1 MNPKQEPA
9 LNSYT
14 HPITPKESDT
24 LKDLLENQGFIF
36 SEKPYTVYAAANKS
50 KKVNVSVYTSGKLLI
65 QGKGTKEF
73 IEFVLEPLVFKKIE
87 IGYQDIV
94 QKPTEQKDGYK
105 EKIGCD
111 ESGKGDYFG
120 PLVVAAAYLKSENLQ
135 KIRDLGVQD
144 SKKITDKKIS
154 SIYPKLIK
162 FVDYETL
169 ILMPEK
175 YNELFAK
182 MKNLNRIL
190 AWSHATAI
198 ENLYKKVN
206 CKNILLDK
214 FAKEYLVQNLI
225 DSKLP
230 GIKITQ
236 RTKAESDPAVAAAS
250 IIARQYY
257 LTRLK
262 QLGEEYGVTL
272 PKGAGRQVD
281 EAGSV
286 ILKNHPPEILAKVA
300 KTHFKNTQKIPL
312 I

>member
-1 MNPKQEPA
+1 MTQA

-14 HPITPKESDT
+14 HPIKPSESNT
-24 LKDLLENQGFIF
+24 LKGILEEQGFIF
-36 SEKPYTVYAAANKS
+36 SEKPYTLYAAGNKT
-50 KKVNVSVYTSGKLLI
+50 KKVNVAVYTSGKLLI

-87 IGYQDIV
+87 MGYQDVINNSAE
-94 QKPTEQKDGYK
+94 KENDYD

-120 PLVVAAAYLKSENLQ
+120 PLVVAAAYLKNENLK

-144 SKKITDKKIS
+144 SKKIKDKKIS
-154 SIYPKLIK
+154 SIYPKLVK

-169 ILMPEK
+169 VLMPEK
-175 YNELFAK
+175 YNELFAR

-190 AWSHATAI
+190 AWCHATAI

-225 DSKLP
+225 NTKLP
-230 GIKITQ
+230 GIKIEQ

-250 IIARQYY
+250 IIARHHY

-262 QLGEEYGVTL
+262 QLSEEFGVTL
-272 PKGAGRQVD
+272 PKGAGKPVD
-281 EAGSV
+281 QAGSL
-286 ILKNHPPEILAKVA
+286 ILKNQPSDILVKVA
-300 KTHFKNTQKIPL
+300 KIHFKNTQKIAL